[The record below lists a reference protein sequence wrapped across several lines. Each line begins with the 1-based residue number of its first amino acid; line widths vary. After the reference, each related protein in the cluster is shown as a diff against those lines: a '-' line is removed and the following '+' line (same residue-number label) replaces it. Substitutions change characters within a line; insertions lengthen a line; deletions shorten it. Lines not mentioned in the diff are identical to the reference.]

1 MNTNEVFYFL
11 MNHVC
16 IYCDNCGN
24 ELIYRDISYRT
35 GLFKDTNIIVVLK
48 RLMLPV

>member
-11 MNHVC
+11 MNHAC

-24 ELIYRDISYRT
+24 ELIYHDIR
-35 GLFKDTNIIVVLK
+35 IIVQACSKIQIL
-48 RLMLPV
+48 L